1 MFRPG
6 FLFLPLPGTSVIY
19 MFASRNIKC
28 GPAKPLSGM
37 LKGINHQ
44 GRGDDTP

>member
-19 MFASRNIKC
+19 MFASRNNTCVQVKL
-28 GPAKPLSGM
+28 PSAM
-37 LKGINHQ
+37 LEGINHQ
-44 GRGDDTP
+44 ARGDDTS